1 MMDIIFTPTLG
12 GPAEKLVRA
21 RVVYAHYD
29 LLPYRPVVLHLG
41 VFPFV
46 TDAVRVRVVLDH
58 GGDRG
63 VPGYLSLDKTEGC
76 CFRKIWGGEGLGL
89 VQPEDAIGP
98 VAEVTASRVRC
109 DRSGGGV
116 LVLIGRGDD

>member
-1 MMDIIFTPTLG
+1 
-12 GPAEKLVRA
+12 VRA
-21 RVVYAHYD
+21 RVVYAHDD

-46 TDAVRVRVVLDH
+46 TEAVRVRVVLDH

-63 VPGYLSLDKTEGC
+63 VPGYLGWAKRRAAVLGKSEG
-76 CFRKIWGGEGLGL
+76 RGL

-98 VAEVTASRVRC
+98 VAEGTASRERC